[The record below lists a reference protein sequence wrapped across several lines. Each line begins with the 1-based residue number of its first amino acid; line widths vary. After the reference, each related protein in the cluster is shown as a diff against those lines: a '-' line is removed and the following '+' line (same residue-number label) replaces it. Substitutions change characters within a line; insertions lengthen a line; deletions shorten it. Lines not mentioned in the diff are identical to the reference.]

1 MQFSPSGSAL
11 VIIDMQRYFLDPSG
25 PLGVHFRHSFPT
37 LADDFYRTVRES
49 LIPNLAQVLEAYR
62 AARHPVVHVTTG
74 AQGDGR
80 RELLPHMRSRFA
92 DERDPSPSVDGGLV
106 CSSKWHEIVPELSP
120 QPGEI
125 VLNKV
130 TRSAFTSAGLDSV
143 LRNMRVEQLLVGG
156 VASDACVHITALD
169 ASDHGYGT
177 FVLEDATAA
186 FDPRT
191 HRSAMESFQ
200 RLWGVLLTSREATA
214 VLRRTV

>member
-11 VIIDMQRYFLDPSG
+11 VIIDMQRYFLDPRG
-25 PLGVHFRHSFPT
+25 PLGVHLHDHFST
-37 LADDFYRTVRES
+37 LAEDFYRTVRES

-92 DERDPSPSVDGGLV
+92 EERDPSPSVDGGLV

-130 TRSAFTSAGLDSV
+130 TRSAFTSTGLDSV
-143 LRNMRVEQLLVGG
+143 LRNMGVEQILVGG
-156 VASDACVHITALD
+156 VASDACVHISALD
-169 ASDHGYGT
+169 ASDHGYWT
-177 FVLEDATAA
+177 FLLEDATAA
-186 FDPRT
+186 FDART
-191 HRSAMESFQ
+191 HRLAVESFQ
-200 RLWGVLLTSREATA
+200 RLWGVVLTSREATA
-214 VLRRTV
+214 ALRRSV

>member
-11 VIIDMQRYFLDPSG
+11 VIIDMQRYFLDPRG
-25 PLGVHFRHSFPT
+25 PLGVQFRHSFPT
-37 LADDFYRTVRES
+37 LADDFYHTVRES
-49 LIPNLAQVLEAYR
+49 LIPNVLQVLEAYR

-92 DERDPSPSVDGGLV
+92 DERDPSQSVDGGLV
-106 CSSKWHEIVPELSP
+106 CSSEWHEIVPELSP

-130 TRSAFTSAGLDSV
+130 TRSPFTSTGIDSV

-156 VASDACVHITALD
+156 VASDACVQITALD
-169 ASDHGYGT
+169 ASDRGYGT
-177 FVLEDATAA
+177 FVLDDATAA
-186 FDPRT
+186 FDARA

-200 RLWGVLLTSREATA
+200 RLWGVVLTSREATA
-214 VLRRTV
+214 ALRRPV